1 LFKIPPYW
9 ETQLQ
14 QIARMAGDVI
24 MSLRTSDLEIARK
37 EDNSQVTKADIAA
50 NELICVQLK
59 QLTADIEIVSEE
71 GQQNPQQSSFW
82 CVDPLDGTKGYI
94 KGGSEF
100 TVNIALV
107 HDGLPIL
114 GVIYIPPS
122 NELYYGEVDKYA
134 YSIKDDKRT
143 NLQVR
148 KPPAS
153 GNTLILSHYHRNQR
167 QEEICKQFNGTEV
180 MIASSSLKFCR
191 IAEGIADIYPR
202 FGSTMEWDTAA
213 GHAIL
218 KAAGGRVQ
226 LMSDFNSELAY
237 GKPNFLN
244 PHFVVFGG

>member
-1 LFKIPPYW
+1 LYIIPQNW
-9 ETQLQ
+9 EAQLQ
-14 QIARMAGDVI
+14 QIARDAGEVI
-24 MSLRTSDLEIARK
+24 MSLRKYDLEIARK
-37 EDNSQVTKADIAA
+37 SDNSQVTKADIAA
-50 NELICVQLK
+50 NELICTQLK
-59 QLTADIEIVSEE
+59 QLAPDIEIVSEE

-107 HDGLPIL
+107 HGGLPIL

-122 NELYYGEVDKYA
+122 DELYYGLVGSEA
-134 YSIKDDKRT
+134 YSIKNGTRT

-148 KPPAS
+148 KPSAD
-153 GNTLILSHYHRNQR
+153 GNILILSHYHRNQK
-167 QEEICKQFNGTEV
+167 QEEICNQFNGTEV

-202 FGSTMEWDTAA
+202 FGSTMEWDTAS

-226 LMSDFNSELAY
+226 LMSDFNSELTY

-244 PHFVVFGG
+244 PHFVAFGR